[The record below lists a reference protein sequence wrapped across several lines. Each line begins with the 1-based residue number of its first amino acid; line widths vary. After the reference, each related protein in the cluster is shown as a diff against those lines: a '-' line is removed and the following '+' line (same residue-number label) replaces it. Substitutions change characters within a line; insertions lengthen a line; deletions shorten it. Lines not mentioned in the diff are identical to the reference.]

1 MNQEVT
7 DDRKSDGR
15 IRKRMLYHNRG
26 IQKINRGEKM
36 KYRKIYEYIPYLESV
51 IHTDDGF
58 QWISTEDEKT
68 IGCFP
73 SMQLSGELDGFIA
86 ALYEEGIMN
95 PEYAELYGSLYGD
108 RNFKEIL
115 DGLESENADA
125 ITAVLS
131 HIIRQNRFVEGLFVS
146 CVRDG
151 TILRLVRLLQTREG

>member
-115 DGLESENADA
+115 DDLESENADA